1 MDLGKDR
8 GGHGARLPLS
18 VSFAMG
24 SRWVE
29 RTDSSTKPHCSLL
42 TTRALRGETMPL
54 FIVEERRQSVEI
66 DLYWP
71 EEGVNVMDI
80 KRLFVRL

>member
-1 MDLGKDR
+1 
-8 GGHGARLPLS
+8 
-18 VSFAMG
+18 MG